1 MIDKKILISIVI
13 VLLIGVT
20 AASYQ
25 ITSKTPGLW
34 QTSISQH
41 PIATDQGSD
50 ALSEAQPGSSSTGS
64 GQSGS
69 GVNVKVSPT
78 EAQTIAQDHNLQTN
92 TITGTPKLVTV
103 DGKQLYYVPI
113 FDKNNNQI
121 GEIYVD
127 AQTGKTSLE

>member
-20 AASYQ
+20 AASYE
-25 ITSKTPGLW
+25 ITTKAPGLW
-34 QTSISQH
+34 QPSISQH

-50 ALSEAQPGSSSTGS
+50 AQTGSSSTGS

-78 EAQTIAQDHNLQTN
+78 EAQTIAQNHNLQTD
-92 TITGTPKLVTV
+92 TITGTPKLVTL